1 MGFLDGAF
9 SFIERFGLLCGIYA
23 RHELALSFKGDL
35 HINLLRI
42 LDRKELQT
50 CNVVLAIL
58 NFRAKIDSFQEF
70 QRFEKWCHKPISRDF
85 RFAFMIKD
93 LRGHL

>member
-42 LDRKELQT
+42 LDRKEFQT

-58 NFRAKIDSFQEF
+58 NFRAKIDFFKNFKGLKNGVINQF
-70 QRFEKWCHKPISRDF
+70 PVTL
-85 RFAFMIKD
+85 D
-93 LRGHL
+93 LHL

>member
-42 LDRKELQT
+42 LDRKEFWRENSKNEAKL
-50 CNVVLAIL
+50 IFFK
-58 NFRAKIDSFQEF
+58 NFKGLKNGVINQF
-70 QRFEKWCHKPISRDF
+70 PVTL
-85 RFAFMIKD
+85 D
-93 LRGHL
+93 LHL

>member
-42 LDRKELQT
+42 LDRKELHT
-50 CNVVLAIL
+50 YYLIREILARKFKKKMKQ
-58 NFRAKIDSFQEF
+58 N
-70 QRFEKWCHKPISRDF
+70 
-85 RFAFMIKD
+85 
-93 LRGHL
+93 

>member
-50 CNVVLAIL
+50 CNVVLAVRFWIFVPKLIL
-58 NFRAKIDSFQEF
+58 FKNFKGLKNGVINQF
-70 QRFEKWCHKPISRDF
+70 PVTL
-85 RFAFMIKD
+85 D
-93 LRGHL
+93 LHL

>member
-42 LDRKELQT
+42 LDRKVSHVY
-50 CNVVLAIL
+50 CLALKIL
-58 NFRAKIDSFQEF
+58 ARNLKSEIES
-70 QRFEKWCHKPISRDF
+70 
-85 RFAFMIKD
+85 
-93 LRGHL
+93 

>member
-42 LDRKELQT
+42 LDRKELHT
-50 CNVVLAIL
+50 
-58 NFRAKIDSFQEF
+58 S
-70 QRFEKWCHKPISRDF
+70 
-85 RFAFMIKD
+85 
-93 LRGHL
+93 

>member
-42 LDRKELQT
+42 LDRKELHT
-50 CNVVLAIL
+50 YYLIL
-58 NFRAKIDSFQEF
+58 FGAKIQTFYVIELILFKNFKGLKNGVINQF
-70 QRFEKWCHKPISRDF
+70 PVTL
-85 RFAFMIKD
+85 D
-93 LRGHL
+93 LHL